1 MTLELFN
8 PFVFTEKVEE
18 IKLAEYSDNFQ
29 HHFPEL
35 IPSS

>member
-18 IKLAEYSDNFQ
+18 IKWAEHLDNFQ